1 MILSVFP
8 LGIFA
13 STETNFNVWRDLSST
28 SIAEDFEYVFANK
41 FDIRDYNEIKET
53 AVEEDKKVISLV
65 SVMQSYDYENECTD
79 LFLYLYNPYRKEI
92 YRKSDKNNLHL
103 SVYNTNN
110 KNGKDDYS
118 KIKVELVDTYEN
130 TAADENVTNALLLKY
145 RVPSVLK
152 GQPGGVTR
160 CYNFVEFEL
169 FEKDKPTAQAYLVGR
184 TFEFT
189 LNEVEDK
196 GYRYVS
202 CVDKELNVLETDAFH
217 TFYRVNAEGINRYK
231 DIQSVYFAIPNAL
244 IESYGTLWSLKCVW
258 DAYQTN
264 NILVTGDSS
273 KEGLFEDWMYGNNSF
288 SSNFKY
294 SVVYGDIH
302 ADYAKHPF
310 SYNAEAM
317 SEYIHAAEMITDYFC
332 YNPASNYDDI
342 YGLKRYDYDDYNLGG
357 DFGAPYFSV
366 YDYPLSMVFY
376 SDNVESYEEKIV
388 DGQDILDY
396 INSHRIYEDG
406 QFVFDESMFSDK
418 KSNEMTFNVFYS
430 LDVGG
435 VWEKCSGW
443 SAFWNG
449 MYYDVPT
456 DEYVSLD
463 VFQEIDNK
471 DVTKMSREE
480 FSKKYFVEEDDFR
493 CLSGECEECL
503 QCRVT
508 DEKYKDSTW
517 FLLRY
522 DITDYESYS
531 ALICDNNN
539 GTTQKA
545 CVFNGGVIDNFDT
558 LEVTLKETASNGE
571 TVFNTFPIGR
581 SPSQFAVDG
590 WSPEELPKLPDLIK
604 TNFGAAFEWLETVLK
619 IALIVIAL
627 LFVVKVILPL
637 LPKRTKIKIEQG
649 KERKNEKKK

>member
-13 STETNFNVWRDLSST
+13 SSLNPNEWRDLSST

-41 FDIRDYNEIKET
+41 FDKEDFKENNNDG
-53 AVEEDKKVISLV
+53 VEEENKVISLV
-65 SVMQSYDYENECTD
+65 SVMQSYNYENECTD

-103 SVYNTNN
+103 SVYNGNNN
-110 KNGKDDYS
+110 KDEHDYS

-130 TAADENVTNALLLKY
+130 TAVDENVTNALLLKY
-145 RVPSVLK
+145 RVPNVFK
-152 GQPGGVTR
+152 GQPGGLTR
-160 CYNFVEFEL
+160 CYNLVEFEL
-169 FEKDKPTAQAYLVGR
+169 LEKDKPTAQAYLIGR

-189 LNEVEDK
+189 LNEIEGEEYK
-196 GYRYVS
+196 YVT
-202 CVDKELNVLETDAFH
+202 CVDKELNVLETDVFH
-217 TFYRVNAEGINRYK
+217 TFYRINSEGINKYK
-231 DIQSVYFAIPNAL
+231 DVQSVYFAVPNAL
-244 IESYGTLWSLKCVW
+244 IKSYGSLWSLKCVW
-258 DAYQTN
+258 DTYQTN

-273 KEGLFEDWMYGNNSF
+273 KESLFENWMYGNNPF
-288 SSNFKY
+288 STDFDY
-294 SVVYGDIH
+294 AVVYGENSFFINEYK
-302 ADYAKHPF
+302 YAYNVESISKYIDCWDGNILGIDTRFEKDGVLYRTLPYDFDGAF
-310 SYNAEAM
+310 STAEF
-317 SEYIHAAEMITDYFC
+317 E
-332 YNPASNYDDI
+332 
-342 YGLKRYDYDDYNLGG
+342 
-357 DFGAPYFSV
+357 APEVSY

-406 QFVFDESMFSDK
+406 QFVLDDTMFSEK
-418 KSNEMTFNVFYS
+418 ESNETTFRVFYS

-456 DEYVSLD
+456 DEHVSLD

-480 FSKKYFVEEDDFR
+480 FSKKYFVEEEDFR

-531 ALICDNNN
+531 ALICDSNNS
-539 GTTQKA
+539 TTQKA

-558 LEVTLKETASNGE
+558 LEVTLRQTASNGE

-590 WSPEELPKLPDLIK
+590 WSPEELPKFPDLIK

-619 IALIVIAL
+619 IAFIVIAV
-627 LFVVKVILPL
+627 LFIVKVVLPL

-649 KERKNEKKK
+649 KERKNENKK